1 MAGDKKISEL
11 DELAETP
18 AADDFVAIVDTDA
31 SATKKIKPVN
41 LHGGYVTDGELTTH
55 ETDTSTHGV
64 SEVDGVTER
73 DSAISTHSADTTAV
87 HGIADTSA
95 LALTTDLETHEAD
108 TSTHGVTEIDG
119 VTERDSA
126 ISTHN
131 SDTTSVHGITDTAA
145 LATDAELSTHAAL
158 DTTVHG
164 SGSDVLA
171 TDADITTHA
180 ALDTGVHGAGG
191 DVIATDAD
199 ITTHAGLDTGVH
211 GAGGDVIAT
220 DADITTHAA
229 LTATHGASDIADVS
243 DIAVDGNLS
252 VNAQN
257 AVTNR
262 HAESHSVVSHN
273 DTTATGANLNTLVGS
288 GETALHSHAE
298 KGTTDDHADISAN
311 DAATDVT
318 GAQLEELS
326 DGSTTTLHN
335 HADQGTTDDYG
346 GISAND
352 AATGVTGAELE
363 ELSDGSTTT
372 LHNHADQG
380 TTDDYSDISANDG
393 ATDVTGA
400 ELEELTDGSTTTKHN
415 HITRNVAIDSI
426 PDSDNTAEGIKSA
439 LVAGENIE
447 FPQVCYQNAD
457 GEIYLGDADQA
468 GEYPA
473 FCMALETRTD
483 GQACVVLMQGFV
495 RDDDWTWTVGGIIYL
510 SDTPG
515 GLTQTAPSTDG
526 DQIQVL
532 GMATHADRIWFNPQ
546 LVVVEHS

>member
-1 MAGDKKISEL
+1 MANKKISEL
-11 DELAETP
+11 PELAETP

-55 ETDTSTHGV
+55 ESDTSTHGV

-95 LALTTDLETHEAD
+95 LALTTDLDTHAAD
-108 TSTHGVTEIDG
+108 TS
-119 VTERDSA
+119 
-126 ISTHN
+126 
-131 SDTTSVHGITDTAA
+131 
-145 LATDAELSTHAAL
+145 
-158 DTTVHG
+158 
-164 SGSDVLA
+164 
-171 TDADITTHA
+171 
-180 ALDTGVHGAGG
+180 
-191 DVIATDAD
+191 
-199 ITTHAGLDTGVH
+199 
-211 GAGGDVIAT
+211 
-220 DADITTHAA
+220 
-229 LTATHGASDIADVS
+229 THGASDIADVS

-252 VNAQN
+252 ANAQN

-262 HAESHSVVSHN
+262 HAESHTVVSHN

-298 KGTTDDHADISAN
+298 KGTTDDHAGISAN

-318 GAQLEELS
+318 GAQ
-326 DGSTTTLHN
+326 
-335 HADQGTTDDYG
+335 
-346 GISAND
+346 
-352 AATGVTGAELE
+352 LE

-415 HITRNVAIDSI
+415 HVTLNVVIDAI
-426 PDSDNTAEGIKSA
+426 PDADNTAEGIKA
-439 LVAGENIE
+439 TLVAGESID

-457 GEIYLGDADQA
+457 SEIHLADAD
-468 GEYPA
+468 GSGTYPA
-473 FCMALETRTD
+473 FCMALESKGNAED
-483 GQACVVLMQGFV
+483 VIVLMQGFV
-495 RDDDWTWTVGGIIYL
+495 RDDDWTWTMGAIIYL

-515 GLTQTAPSTDG
+515 GLTETAPSTDG
-526 DQIQVL
+526 DMIQVL
-532 GMATHADRIWFNPQ
+532 GIATATDRIWFSPN
-546 LVVVEHS
+546 LMLIEHS